1 MDRISTS
8 SAYNSVLTNLMTAEI
23 NQTNAG
29 SQLSSTE
36 KATDLKGYS
45 GSAETLAAMQATNTQ
60 VTGYLAV
67 GQTVGAKLSVQNS
80 ALGQV
85 AGGAKSAIDAITNAL
100 AVGNGTTLMQGLES
114 ALGDAI
120 DGLNSTFNGEYVFA
134 GGQVNT
140 QPVSATNLSDLT
152 SAASIASLFHNDNRQ
167 VTSQI
172 NQNTVI
178 NSGFLADQVGTPLFN
193 ALQAIEAY
201 DQGPNGPLSGTLT
214 TAQKTFLTAQI
225 ASLTTVQTNLNNVVA
240 QNGLMQNQVTQVQG
254 DLTQQQTMLG
264 GLIGDLTSAD
274 LAKASTDL
282 QQAQIAVQ
290 AAGQV
295 FNSLRST
302 SLLNTLSPTG

>member
-1 MDRISTS
+1 
-8 SAYNSVLTNLMTAEI
+8 
-23 NQTNAG
+23 
-29 SQLSSTE
+29 
-36 KATDLKGYS
+36 
-45 GSAETLAAMQATNTQ
+45 
-60 VTGYLAV
+60 
-67 GQTVGAKLSVQNS
+67 
-80 ALGQV
+80 
-85 AGGAKSAIDAITNAL
+85 
-100 AVGNGTTLMQGLES
+100 
-114 ALGDAI
+114 
-120 DGLNSTFNGEYVFA
+120 
-134 GGQVNT
+134 
-140 QPVSATNLSDLT
+140 
-152 SAASIASLFHNDNRQ
+152 
-167 VTSQI
+167 
-172 NQNTVI
+172 
-178 NSGFLADQVGTPLFN
+178 VGTPLFN